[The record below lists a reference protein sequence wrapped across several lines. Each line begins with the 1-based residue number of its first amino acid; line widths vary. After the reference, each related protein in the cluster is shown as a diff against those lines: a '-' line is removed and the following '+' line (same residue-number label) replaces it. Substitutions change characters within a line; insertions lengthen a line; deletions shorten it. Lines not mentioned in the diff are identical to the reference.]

1 MGNRSGVRGV
11 IGKFGFSLNESF
23 EPLVDPLYQGSKDRS
38 TFKSVNLTCRSLLH
52 MEDPQSE
59 IESIDS
65 PELL

>member
-1 MGNRSGVRGV
+1 MGNRSGVSGV

-23 EPLVDPLYQGSKDRS
+23 EPFVDPLYQGSKDRS
-38 TFKSVNLTCRSLLH
+38 TFESVNLTCRSLLH

>member
-1 MGNRSGVRGV
+1 MGNRSGVSGV
-11 IGKFGFSLNESF
+11 IGRFGFSLNESF
-23 EPLVDPLYQGSKDRS
+23 EPLVVPLYQGSKDRS
-38 TFKSVNLTCRSLLH
+38 TFESVNLTCRSLLH